1 VVVVIERTAQVRP
14 AATIV
19 VADDH
24 RLVRSAVRKLL
35 DAEVGL
41 QVVGEAGDLGDALRK
56 VRAYKPNVLVLD
68 LGMPGGS
75 SLEAIPAI
83 LRTSPGT
90 AVVVLTMHSDAVFAR
105 QALRAG
111 ALGFVL
117 KDAAETELV
126 DAVRAASDGHR
137 YLNAQLGARIAAEPD
152 IPVGAPDHLSDREL
166 QVLRLIALRHSNLE
180 IAEQLCLSVRTV
192 ESHRS
197 HIQHK
202 VQHTSRA
209 ELVAYA
215 REHGLI

>member
-1 VVVVIERTAQVRP
+1 MAVIERTAEVSP
-14 AATIV
+14 VATIV
-19 VADDH
+19 LADDH
-24 RLVRSAVRKLL
+24 QLVRSAVRRLL
-35 DAEVGL
+35 EAEVGL
-41 QVVGEAGDLGDALRK
+41 QVVGEAGDLGETLRK
-56 VRAYKPNVLVLD
+56 VRAFKPTVLVLD

-75 SLEAIPAI
+75 SMAAIPAI
-83 LRTSPGT
+83 LHTSPGT
-90 AVVVLTMHSDAVFAR
+90 AVVVLTMHSDAAFAR
-105 QALRAG
+105 EALRAG

-126 DAVRAASDGHR
+126 DAVRAVSDGHR

-152 IPVGAPDHLSDREL
+152 TPVGPPDHLSDREL
-166 QVLRLIALRHSNLE
+166 QVLRLIALGHSNAE
-180 IAEQLCLSVRTV
+180 IAEQLFLSVRTV

-215 REHGLI
+215 REHDLI